1 MRRPGARRPRSR
13 RAARVKFP
21 LLAAPA
27 GLAGAHGG
35 GLPRPARVAEF
46 AEDLAQPVVDFLKD
60 RGLAGEIG
68 AR

>member
-13 RAARVKFP
+13 HGARVKFP

-35 GLPRPARVAEF
+35 GLSRPARVAKF
-46 AEDLAQPVVDFLKD
+46 AEDLAQPVMDFLED
-60 RGLAGEIG
+60 RGPAGEIG
-68 AR
+68 VR

>member
-1 MRRPGARRPRSR
+1 MRRPGARWPRSR
-13 RAARVKFP
+13 HGARVKFP

-46 AEDLAQPVVDFLKD
+46 AEDLAQPVVDFLED
-60 RGLAGEIG
+60 RGPVGEIG
-68 AR
+68 VR